1 VRSHAAASLAVK
13 LGYKNIYRFAEGLPK
28 LKESG
33 LPIAQG
39 DPSSDMT
46 QKQKG
51 ASPAGLDT
59 GLLMTL
65 LGVFFGG
72 IALNLTPCVYPL
84 IPITA
89 SYFGGRSEVGARQG
103 YLVLH
108 GSLYILGLAAMNTA
122 LGVSAAFT
130 GKLMG
135 SILQHPA
142 ALIFVSTVMIV
153 MALNFFGLWE
163 LRLPSSLSSVVSKS
177 QTGYF
182 QSLFMG
188 LTLGIIAAPCIG
200 PFIIGLLTM
209 VAQKGDPL
217 FAFLIFFTL
226 SIGLGLP
233 LFVLSVFAGN
243 LSKFPRAGEWML
255 WIRSLFGW
263 IMLAMA
269 VYFVKPLFPRHEMGT
284 FMLALIALASAV
296 HLGFISQAGNNLRVF
311 KVIKRSIGVLVTG
324 FSLFLAS
331 SFLLQGPGVA
341 WQTFSQETY
350 SQALASGKPV
360 IIDFYA
366 DWCSPC
372 RQLDDK
378 VFHDPDVVKESAK
391 FSMIK
396 VDLTKGAAPD
406 AAHLLKKYDVK
417 GVPTVIFLDPHAIEL
432 RALQTIDYISGKE
445 FLGKMKIAQGE

>member
-1 VRSHAAASLAVK
+1 M
-13 LGYKNIYRFAEGLPK
+13 
-28 LKESG
+28 
-33 LPIAQG
+33 PIAQG

-51 ASPAGLDT
+51 VSPAGIDT

-142 ALIFVSTVMIV
+142 ALIFVSTVMFV

-177 QTGYF
+177 QTGYA

-233 LFVLSVFAGN
+233 LFTLSVFAGN

-269 VYFVKPLFPRHEMGT
+269 VYFVKPLFPRHEIGT
-284 FMLALIALASAV
+284 FMLTLIAIASSI
-296 HLGFISQAGNNLRVF
+296 HLGFLSKAGNNLRVF
-311 KVIKRSIGVLVTG
+311 KVIKRSVGVLVMG

-341 WQTFSQETY
+341 WQMFSQESF

-372 RQLDDK
+372 RQLDEK
-378 VFHDPDVVKESAK
+378 AFHDPDVVKESAK

-406 AAHLLKKYDVK
+406 VAQLLKKYDIK
-417 GVPTVIFLDPHAIEL
+417 GVPTVIFLNPHALEL

-445 FLGKMKIAQGE
+445 FLGKMKIALGE